1 LDAPDTD
8 PFDRIYAYWSREAMA
23 AGEDPPSRERWD
35 SIALRLILS
44 EDPERVLRYR
54 NLEATGSGTLGGDA
68 YELWRKMPTYMPNRS
83 VPAATWADYEPAQRG
98 SMRRLMQAQG
108 LLDRYSLVAEAAQRA
123 YVEQQQAREA
133 RARSAQRSVL
143 LVGCAGM
150 ALIAFMMLTVLLI
163 IAIKLL

>member
-1 LDAPDTD
+1 MDAPETD
-8 PFDRIYAYWSREAMA
+8 PFDRIYAHWSGEAIA
-23 AGEDPPSRERWD
+23 TREDPPSRERWD
-35 SIALRLILS
+35 SIVLRLILS

-150 ALIAFMMLTVLLI
+150 ALIALMMLTVFLI